1 MPTYIQSEPKK
12 KATYFVEPDIYA
24 VEVVKA
30 VEKQSQA
37 GNPMIKLDCQILLGE
52 DETGPIVWDHLVFVP
67 KASWKIDQFLQSTGE
82 AVVEGQEKNIEADDL
97 VGRKG
102 VALIGEEE
110 GAENPEHRFNS
121 LERWIFGD
129 EKKRWIESKKT
140 AKHVKAKG
148 NAYAPQPKDQDDIPF

>member
-1 MPTYIQSEPKK
+1 MPTYTQNEPKK
-12 KATYFVEPDIYA
+12 KATYFVEPAVYE

-30 VEKQSQA
+30 IEKESQA
-37 GNPMIKLDCQILLGE
+37 GNPMIKLDCQIILGE

-82 AVVEGQEKNIEADDL
+82 AVVEGQEKSIEADDL

-110 GAENPEHRFNS
+110 GAENPDHRFNS
-121 LERWIFGD
+121 LERWLFGD
-129 EKKRWIESKKT
+129 ERKRFLALKKEG
-140 AKHVKAKG
+140 AHVKAKG
-148 NAYAPQPKDQDDIPF
+148 NGYAPQTKEQDDIPF